1 MGYLEKLTKKQQILM
16 EILWNSDS
24 PMTSMDISRYVDGWS
39 TTSLSNMI
47 NALIERGFIRISN
60 TEVINGHAARLLVAA
75 CSKEEYAAKLVSSL
89 NIKKDSFP
97 RVVTALMHEFSSEE
111 GYEDFVSDME
121 SFLAEYKEKIHKK

>member
-1 MGYLEKLTKKQQILM
+1 MGYFKKLTKKQQILM

-60 TEVINGHAARLLVAA
+60 TEVINGHAARLLVAS

-97 RVVTALMHEFSSEE
+97 RVVTAIMHEFSSEE
-111 GYEDFVSDME
+111 EYEDLVSDME
-121 SFLAEYKEKIHKK
+121 SFLAEYKEKNNKK

>member
-1 MGYLEKLTKKQQILM
+1 MGYFKKLTKKQQILM
-16 EILWNSDS
+16 EILWNTDS

-75 CSKEEYAAKLVSSL
+75 CSKKNMPQNWYHLS
-89 NIKKDSFP
+89 I
-97 RVVTALMHEFSSEE
+97 
-111 GYEDFVSDME
+111 
-121 SFLAEYKEKIHKK
+121 